1 MIVVFDIELRI
12 QHNYKQ
18 DVDSGY
24 RGVIL
29 RNFQIVIPK
38 SNVGTCVF
46 VSMIVVVNP

>member
-1 MIVVFDIELRI
+1 MIVAFDIESRV
-12 QHNYKQ
+12 QHNYKL

-46 VSMIVVVNP
+46 DGIMW

>member
-1 MIVVFDIELRI
+1 MIVAFDIESGI
-12 QHNYKQ
+12 QHNYKL

-29 RNFQIVIPK
+29 KNFQIVIPK